1 MRTILFIHQAAEL
14 YGSDKTLLLLI
25 KNLDP
30 KQYKAVVL
38 LPFDGPLRP
47 ELEACNA
54 EVHIAPVL
62 KLYRKMFTPLNL
74 LRFFNDINKGI
85 AIVKKLHKQNQFDFI
100 YSNTLAVLLG
110 VFTARKLQIPHLWHV
125 HEIIESPGI
134 FRKTFGKLLA
144 LRSTTSVVYNS
155 KATADFWNATA
166 PLASKSCI
174 IHNGLELPKSVSETE
189 VNSIRDQFFHATT
202 SSTVFALVGRISR
215 WKGQLTAL
223 EAFEPI
229 AREFPQTRLLFI
241 GSAPPNQE
249 HFEET
254 LHREINE
261 KGLQNQVYQIPFQQ
275 NIQAFWAAIDVAL
288 VPSTEPEPFGLVA
301 VEAMLAGKPVIA
313 SNHGGLTE
321 IVVSGSTGYL
331 LPPNDSNALTRAM
344 REFVVDVKKSETMG
358 NAGKERAH
366 TCFSIQS
373 YVNAFD
379 VLFKRIA

>member
-30 KQYKAVVL
+30 THYKIVVL

-47 ELEACNA
+47 ELEACSA

-62 KLYRKMFTPLNL
+62 KLYRKMMTPLNL
-74 LRFFNDINKGI
+74 LRFLNDSNKGM
-85 AIVKKLHKQNQFDFI
+85 AIVKKLHKHYQFDFI

-110 VFTARKLQIPHLWHV
+110 VFAAKKLQIPHLWHV

-144 LRSTTSVVYNS
+144 LNSTTKVVYNS

-174 IHNGLELPKSVSETE
+174 IHNGLEVPNTISETE
-189 VNSIRDQFFHATT
+189 KIQIRHHFFHA
-202 SSTVFALVGRISR
+202 SAADTVFALIGRISR

-223 EAFEPI
+223 EAFAPV
-229 AREFPQTRLLFI
+229 AAKFPNTRLLFI

-249 HFEET
+249 HFEKS
-254 LHREINE
+254 LQIAISRF
-261 KGLQNQVYQIPFQQ
+261 GLQNQVFQIPFQE
-275 NIQAFWAAIDVAL
+275 NIHSFWSAIDIAL

-321 IVVSGSTGYL
+321 IVVANQTGFLVPPGDILAFTAAMQHL
-331 LPPNDSNALTRAM
+331 LHHPESINA
-344 REFVVDVKKSETMG
+344 MG
-358 NAGKERAH
+358 EAGKLRAIQH
-366 TCFSIQS
+366 FSIQS
-373 YVNAFD
+373 YTRAFEQ
-379 VLFKRIA
+379 VFEHLS